1 MFPFYTPLETPE
13 NLWFSGVFRRYK
25 MGKLARNWLMSH
37 YKLLCFSISND
48 KVIYRIYVS
57 RV

>member
-13 NLWFSGVFRRYK
+13 NQRFSGVFRRYK
-25 MGKLARNWLMSH
+25 MGKLARNWLISH

-48 KVIYRIYVS
+48 KVIYRI
-57 RV
+57 